1 MSRTIRWASL
11 HQELIFYSC
20 IYKICWDCSNKVWY
34 GFCSCIR
41 IPGLRTIDSIEIGTW
56 WSRQKWRATILAV
69 LRRNVSEFLGNNST
83 MNSHITDLIW
93 PLSFLLGGNDIL
105 HCEKN
110 LLKFPVLNQISFNC
124 GTLMYSWEGSHEKQ
138 AGYETHKRRPVL
150 I

>member
-34 GFCSCIR
+34 GFCSCIT

-69 LRRNVSEFLGNNST
+69 LRRNVSEFLGNMAS
-83 MNSHITDLIW
+83 IIERDLMR
-93 PLSFLLGGNDIL
+93 S
-105 HCEKN
+105 
-110 LLKFPVLNQISFNC
+110 
-124 GTLMYSWEGSHEKQ
+124 KQ
-138 AGYETHKRRPVL
+138 AMKL
-150 I
+150 IKGDQFWSSRECGNSISKFIWKLMKNNCTKLSRKERFTNSC